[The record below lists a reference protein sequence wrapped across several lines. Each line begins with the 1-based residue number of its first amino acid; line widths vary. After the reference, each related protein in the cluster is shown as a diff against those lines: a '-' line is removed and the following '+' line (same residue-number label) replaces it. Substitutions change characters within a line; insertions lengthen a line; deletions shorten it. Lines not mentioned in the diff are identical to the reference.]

1 MKLPALHIR
10 GITINPPIIQGGMGV
25 RVSGAR
31 LASAVANEGCAGV
44 IASVGLGDFVGL
56 AGKRA
61 TEANREAL
69 RQEIRKAR
77 SLSDGVIGVNVMVA
91 LTDYDEL
98 VRIAVQEGADFIIS
112 GAGLPLNL
120 PALVDDASI
129 ALIPIVSSARALR
142 IICSKWRHYGRTP
155 DAVVVEGPKAGGHLG
170 FNRDDL
176 EPNKVSLDELVTE
189 TLEMARTY
197 DPEIPVIAAE
207 GIFDGSDIGRFLELG
222 AAGVQM
228 ATRFV
233 CTEECD
239 VHDNFKAA
247 YLNATE
253 GSMRIISSPVGM
265 PARCVGNDFV
275 DKIAIGATAP
285 FTCRYQCLKTCDP
298 STAPYCIARVLSDAA
313 NGLMD
318 RAFAFGGSNAPRCT
332 EILSVRELIKQLVTE
347 AWQFISNPPKPGLC
361 SSLLH
366 LEFGQQ

>member
-10 GITINPPIIQGGMGV
+10 GITIDPPIIQGGMGV

-61 TEANREAL
+61 TEVNREAL
-69 RQEIRKAR
+69 RQEIRRAR

-98 VRIAVQEGADFIIS
+98 VRIAAEEGADFIIS

-120 PALVDDASI
+120 PGLVEDDKI

-142 IICSKWRHYGRTP
+142 IICAKWRQYGRVP

-170 FNRDDL
+170 FSRDDL
-176 EPNKVSLDELVTE
+176 EVERVSLEQLVAETIELVNTF
-189 TLEMARTY
+189 
-197 DPEIPVIAAE
+197 DSVIPVIAAG
-207 GIFDGSDIGRFLELG
+207 GIFDGADIARFLKSG
-222 AAGVQM
+222 ASGVQM

-247 YLNATE
+247 YLNAGE
-253 GSMRIISSPVGM
+253 GSMQIISSPVGM
-265 PARCVGNDFV
+265 PARCVGSDFV
-275 DKIAIGATAP
+275 DKVNLGTTAP
-285 FTCRYQCLKTCDP
+285 FQCRYQCLKTCNP

-313 NGLMD
+313 NGNMD
-318 RAFAFGGSNAPRCT
+318 SAFAFGGSNAPRCT
-332 EILSVRELIKQLVTE
+332 EILPVRTLIRQLLTE
-347 AWQFISNPPKPGLC
+347 ATEHYLQPAEVGVV
-361 SSLLH
+361 
-366 LEFGQQ
+366 